1 MVVETSWITGGSV
14 GLLLVVVR
22 MRTSGKNVVRGER
35 ERERERA
42 HTHTHTHHR
51 ASAHTAMPLLTLSD
65 TTCTCVLLLQLLA
78 DMRGRVGM
86 HLASLY
92 LVTCSRSLARK
103 ALAMARNHHPR
114 TEGRPRVIRMASC
127 RSSRRCEGGT
137 NNNLSFFSV

>member
-22 MRTSGKNVVRGER
+22 MRTSGKNVVRGEM
-35 ERERERA
+35 ERERA
-42 HTHTHTHHR
+42 HTHTHTHTSPR
-51 ASAHTAMPLLTLSD
+51 LSTHCNAPSHSLCD

-103 ALAMARNHHPR
+103 A
-114 TEGRPRVIRMASC
+114 
-127 RSSRRCEGGT
+127 
-137 NNNLSFFSV
+137 